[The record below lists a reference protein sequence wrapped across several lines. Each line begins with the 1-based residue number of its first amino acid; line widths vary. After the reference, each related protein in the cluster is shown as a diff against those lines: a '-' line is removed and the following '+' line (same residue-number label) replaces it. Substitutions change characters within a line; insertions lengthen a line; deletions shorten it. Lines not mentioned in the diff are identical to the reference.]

1 MKPAYIFLIMAGVI
15 AFLLWRLNRVAG
27 KLERTDSVLSEK
39 TDSIRYW
46 KSRSGK
52 TVASKTA
59 AEISPREIDKHYQD
73 ISAELKDMRIKLS
86 QVRAV
91 LKASIEATGEGK
103 VIIVRDTIFA
113 PGYVPFIQ
121 DSVFI
126 DDSYLRLKAQV
137 IPGTNES
144 YLAYKYTYSDTV
156 LWAAYDKKKWIF
168 GNERLYADFRLSNP
182 NARAVNMT
190 SVLIRQRDK
199 RFNVSIGAGYDPFT
213 NQVRP
218 GIYLG
223 YSLIRL

>member
-1 MKPAYIFLIMAGVI
+1 MKASYIFLIMAGVI
-15 AFLLWRLNRVAG
+15 AFLIWRLNRVSG
-27 KLERTDSVLSEK
+27 KLERTDSVLGEK
-39 TDSIRYW
+39 SDSIRYW

-59 AEISPREIDKHYQD
+59 AEISAKDLEKHYSSLAAD
-73 ISAELKDMRIKLS
+73 LRDLKVKVSSLK
-86 QVRAV
+86 AV
-91 LKASIEATGEGK
+91 LKASIEATGAGQ
-103 VIIVRDTIFA
+103 VRIVRDTIRLTGGAVMQRDSLFFEDGYLNLLA
-113 PGYVPFIQ
+113 LVNPGIG
-121 DSVFI
+121 
-126 DDSYLRLKAQV
+126 
-137 IPGTNES
+137 GTCR
-144 YLAYKYTYSDTV
+144 YTYSDTV

-218 GIYLG
+218 GIYVG